1 MPENPIRERS
11 PFDLRQPW
19 LISLFLLVCIPLFP
33 DYVTPFLAVGS
44 LLAASRDARQQ
55 HRRLR
60 VGTAGKAML
69 ALIAYFAVGL
79 IWADNRAF
87 TAITCLGWIV
97 MLLLY
102 VSVSTVL
109 TEPRRAEAL
118 LFMLSAVAGILGA
131 LACVQYAAVA
141 FFGKDVTFTMAW
153 YTVDRAIY
161 DLFPFPMTLGSGF
174 NRACAT
180 FPNPNMFAQY
190 LVFVIPFTAA
200 YGFSGR
206 RNASKI
212 LARVSLLLAT
222 AGLLVTFSRGC
233 YLALFAIAVVMCIA
247 NIRRLIPILTVLCSV
262 LLLMPDTVYQ
272 RLSTLAD
279 ATDVAILER
288 FELWGVG
295 MQLFTKAPLLGHGAG
310 VACAMDALGQAG
322 YNAPHL
328 HNLFMQILVEGGI
341 VGVFLLLF
349 VVWKFFRTGFELIIH
364 TPKTRMYGAAIIAFC
379 TGFCVCGMFDYP
391 LFTPKTAAM
400 FMIVL
405 GIADGLGFIQLRH
418 PSCTVWQALPF
429 YQPIHGRL
437 EAWVQKKTAPKA

>member
-1 MPENPIRERS
+1 MPKHHERERS

-19 LISLFLLVCIPLFP
+19 IISLLLLVCIPLFP
-33 DYVTPFLAVGS
+33 DYITPFLAIGS
-44 LLAASRDARQQ
+44 LIAATRDAAQQ

-60 VGTAGKAML
+60 VGTAGKAMF
-69 ALIAYFAVGL
+69 ALITFFVVGM
-79 IWADNRAF
+79 IWADDRTFSAV
-87 TAITCLGWIV
+87 TCLGWIM
-97 MLLLY
+97 MLFIYL
-102 VSVSTVL
+102 SVSTVL
-109 TEPRRAEAL
+109 TDQRRIDTL
-118 LFMLSAVAGILGA
+118 LFMLSVVAGILGA
-131 LACVQYAAVA
+131 LACVQYVMIA

-161 DLFPFPMTLGSGF
+161 DLFPVNLSLGSGF
-174 NRACAT
+174 NRSCAT
-180 FPNPNMFAQY
+180 FTNPNLFAQY
-190 LVFVIPFTAA
+190 LVFVIPFIAA
-200 YGFSGR
+200 YGFSGQ

-222 AGLLVTFSRGC
+222 AGLLVTFSRGS

-262 LLLMPDTVYQ
+262 LLLLPDTVYL

-279 ATDVAILER
+279 TSDVAILER

-295 MQLFTKAPLLGHGAG
+295 MQLFAESPLLGHGAG

-328 HNLFMQILVEGGI
+328 HNQFIQILVEGGI
-341 VGVFLLLF
+341 LGVCLLLF
-349 VVWKFFRTGFELIIH
+349 VIWKFFRTGFELIIH

-391 LFTPKTAAM
+391 LFSPRPAALFVM
-400 FMIVL
+400 VL
-405 GIADGLGFIQLRH
+405 GLTDSLGFLQLKH
-418 PSCTVWQALPF
+418 PSCSVWQALPF
-429 YQPIHGRL
+429 YQPIHDRL
-437 EAWVQKKTAPKA
+437 EAWVQKKTAPKE